1 MSKLDA
7 TAFMSMVVPAGVIR
21 QISCNVSGGN
31 LARKHALNVR
41 LDYSGLTMAEVL
53 GWADDNRVIALQ
65 RPLRAMNDDE
75 LDAHVAGGLSLH
87 ARDCG
92 AKTKTRAER
101 IAEMVRAGMPEQL
114 ATLAVDDPNGF
125 AELMAKIGK

>member
-1 MSKLDA
+1 MDA
-7 TAFMSMVVPAGVIR
+7 KKFLELVVPAGVIR

-41 LDYSGLTMAEVL
+41 LDYSGLTMGEVL

-75 LDAHVAGGLSLH
+75 LDAHVAGGLSIH

-101 IAEMVRAGMPEQL
+101 IGEMVRAGMPEAL
-114 ATLAVDDPNGF
+114 ATLAVDDPTKF
-125 AELMAKIGK
+125 AALMANIGQ